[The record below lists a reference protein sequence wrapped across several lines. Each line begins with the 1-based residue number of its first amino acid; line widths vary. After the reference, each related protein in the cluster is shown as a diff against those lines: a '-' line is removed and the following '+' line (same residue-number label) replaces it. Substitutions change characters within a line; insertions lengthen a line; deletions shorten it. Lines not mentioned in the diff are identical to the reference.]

1 MHVVVDARYISRLQ
15 SGIGLYTQ
23 HLLQALA
30 AIDLETRYTYLTV
43 RDGPDPG
50 VRQSNFAPWVTRI
63 SFENH
68 LVGDLWQSSYLP
80 FRLAA
85 LGADLYHGPA
95 VFLPLVK
102 LGYRTVV
109 TIHDLVAFLFP
120 ETVPTKYGTY
130 MRWMTRLSV
139 RSADRIIADSEA
151 TRADLLRLLGVPAE
165 KVRTIHAAL
174 GSGYAPV
181 RDPARLEAVRRT
193 YQLEEPYLLFVGNL
207 EPRKNLVRL
216 IEAYALLRRRHR
228 LPHRLVLAGKK
239 GWLYRPIFQ
248 AVERLGLQREVI
260 FTGYISQEDLPAV
273 YSMAAVFAFPSI
285 YEGFGLPVLEAM
297 ACGVPVVAGASGSIP
312 EVAGDAALLVPPSEV
327 EAIAET
333 LHRVLTDA
341 ALRAELRARG
351 LARSRAF
358 SWERVATETRKV
370 YLEVH
375 DRSRP

>member
-23 HLLQALA
+23 HLLRALA
-30 AIDLETRYTYLTV
+30 SIDPATRYTYLTV

-50 VRQSNFAPWVTRI
+50 IRQPNFSPWVTRI

-80 FRLAA
+80 FRLAT

-95 VFLPLVK
+95 VFLPPLK

-120 ETVPTKYGTY
+120 ETVPTQYGIY
-130 MRWMTRLSV
+130 MRWMTRLST
-139 RSADRIIADSEA
+139 RSADRIIAVSEA
-151 TRADLLRLLGVPAE
+151 TREDLVRQLGVPPE
-165 KVRTIHAAL
+165 KIQTIHEAL
-174 GSGYAPV
+174 GTGYEPV
-181 RDPARLEAVRRT
+181 RDPGRLEAVRRT
-193 YQLEEPYLLFVGNL
+193 YRLEGPYILFVGNL

-216 IEAYALLRRRHR
+216 IEAYALLRRRVR
-228 LPHRLVLAGKK
+228 LPHRLVLAGKN

-248 AVERLGLQREVI
+248 AVERLGLQQEVI
-260 FTGYISQEDLPAV
+260 FTGYVAQEDLPAI
-273 YSMAAVFAFPSI
+273 YSMAEAFAFPSL

-312 EVAGDAALLVPPSEV
+312 EVAGDAALLVSPYQV
-327 EAIAET
+327 EAIAEA
-333 LHRVLTDA
+333 LHRVLIEA
-341 ALRAELRARG
+341 ELRAELRARG

-358 SWERVATETRKV
+358 SWERAAIQTREV
-370 YLEVH
+370 YQQVH
-375 DRSRP
+375 RGGRA

>member
-1 MHVVVDARYISRLQ
+1 MHVAVDARYVSRLQ
-15 SGIGLYTQ
+15 SGIGLYTE
-23 HLLQALA
+23 HLLRALA
-30 AIDLETRYTYLTV
+30 AIDPTTRYTYLAV
-43 RDGPDPG
+43 RNGPDPG
-50 VRQSNFAPWVTRI
+50 IRQPNFSPCFTRI

-80 FRLAA
+80 VRLAA
-85 LGADLYHGPA
+85 LGVDLYHGPA

-130 MRWMTRLSV
+130 MRWMTRLSA
-139 RSADRIIADSEA
+139 RTADRIIADSEA
-151 TRADLLRLLGVPAE
+151 TRRDLVRLLGVPGE
-165 KVRTIHAAL
+165 KVRTIPAAL
-174 GSGYAPV
+174 GTGFEPV

-193 YQLEEPYLLFVGNL
+193 YQLEGPYLLFVGNL

-216 IEAYALLRRRHR
+216 IEAYAVLRRRFT

-248 AVERLGLQREVI
+248 AVERLGLQREVV
-260 FTGYISQEDLPAV
+260 FTGYIAPADLPAV
-273 YSMAAVFAFPSI
+273 YSMADAFAFPSL

-312 EVAGDAALLVPPSEV
+312 EVVGDAALLVPSLEV
-327 EAIAET
+327 EAIAEA
-333 LHRVLTDA
+333 LYRVLTDA
-341 ALRAELRARG
+341 GLRAELTARG
-351 LARSRAF
+351 RERSRAF
-358 SWERVATETRKV
+358 SWERVAIQTREV
-370 YLEVH
+370 YEQVH
-375 DRSRP
+375 ARGRP

>member
-23 HLLQALA
+23 HLLRALA
-30 AIDLETRYTYLTV
+30 AIDPTTRYTYLTV
-43 RDGPDPG
+43 SDGPDPG
-50 VRQSNFAPWVTRI
+50 IRQPNFSPWVTRI

-95 VFLPLVK
+95 VFLPLLK

-120 ETVPTKYGTY
+120 ETVPTKYGIY

-151 TRADLLRLLGVPAE
+151 TREDLVRQLGVPPE
-165 KVRTIHAAL
+165 KIRTIHAAL
-174 GSGYAPV
+174 GTGYEPV
-181 RDPARLEAVRRT
+181 RDPARLEAVRRS
-193 YQLEEPYLLFVGNL
+193 YRLEGPYILFVGNL

-216 IEAYALLRRRHR
+216 IEAYALLRRRVR
-228 LPHRLVLAGKK
+228 LPHRLVLAGKR

-248 AVERLGLQREVI
+248 AVERLGLQQEVI
-260 FTGYISQEDLPAV
+260 FTGYVAPEDLPAV
-273 YSMAAVFAFPSI
+273 YSMAEVFAFPSI

-312 EVAGDAALLVPPSEV
+312 EVAGDAALLVPPYQV
-327 EAIAET
+327 EAIAEA
-333 LHRVLTDA
+333 LHRVLTEA
-341 ALRAELRARG
+341 VLRAELTARG

-358 SWERVATETRKV
+358 SWERVAIQTREV
-370 YLEVH
+370 YQQAH
-375 DRSRP
+375 RRGRA

>member
-23 HLLQALA
+23 HLLRALA
-30 AIDLETRYTYLTV
+30 AIDPETRYTYLTV
-43 RDGPDPG
+43 RDGPDAG
-50 VRQSNFAPWVTRI
+50 IRQPNFAPWVTRI

-80 FRLAA
+80 LRLAA

-95 VFLPLVK
+95 VFLPLIK

-120 ETVPTKYGTY
+120 ETVPAKYGTY

-151 TRADLLRLLGVPAE
+151 TRVDLMRLLGVPAG

-174 GSGYAPV
+174 GTGYAPV

-193 YQLEEPYLLFVGNL
+193 YQLEGPYLLFVGNL

-216 IEAYALLRRRHR
+216 IEAYALLRRRHG
-228 LPHRLVLAGKK
+228 LPHRLVLAGKR
-239 GWLYRPIFQ
+239 GWLYRSIFQ
-248 AVERLGLQREVI
+248 TVERLDLQREVV
-260 FTGYISQEDLPAV
+260 FTGYVAPEDLPAV
-273 YSMAAVFAFPSI
+273 YSMAAAFAFPSL
-285 YEGFGLPVLEAM
+285 YEGFGLPILEAM

-327 EAIAET
+327 EAIAEA
-333 LHRVLTDA
+333 LHRVLTDP
-341 ALRAELRARG
+341 ALRAELQARG
-351 LARSRAF
+351 FERSRAF
-358 SWERVATETRKV
+358 SWERVATETRRV

-375 DRSRP
+375 ARSRS